1 MNKEE
6 ISIREQAII
15 ELIEEFSSKYLNE
28 EIHELCVKLV
38 KKLGRKR
45 DVLFV
50 SGKLENWAVAIIH
63 AVATINFLFDTSQHL
78 HITVAE
84 LNKFYG
90 TKIST
95 TTQKSKLIR
104 DTLKIRN
111 FDKVFYS
118 ENYTPSAMA
127 TLERQ
132 ARGLSALVNKMLK
145 DSKIDKWN

>member
-1 MNKEE
+1 MDKEE
-6 ISIREQAII
+6 IAIREQAII
-15 ELIEEFSSKYLNE
+15 ELIEVFSSKYLNE

-50 SGKLENWAVAIIH
+50 SGKLEIWAVAIIH
-63 AVATINFLFDTSQHL
+63 AIATINFLFEKTQHL
-78 HITVAE
+78 HITVAD

-90 TKIST
+90 TSNST
-95 TTQKSKLIR
+95 TTQRSKLIR

-118 ENYTPSAMA
+118 ENYTPSAIA
-127 TLERQ
+127 SIERE
-132 ARGLSALVNKMLK
+132 ARYLPAFVNKVFK
-145 DSKIDKWN
+145 NVNRIKK

>member
-1 MNKEE
+1 MDKEE
-6 ISIREQAII
+6 IAFREQAII
-15 ELIEEFSSKYLNE
+15 ELIEAFSSKYLNE

-50 SGKLENWAVAIIH
+50 SGKLEIWAVAIIH
-63 AVATINFLFDTSQHL
+63 AIATINFLFEKTQHL
-78 HITVAE
+78 HITVAD

-90 TKIST
+90 TSNST
-95 TTQKSKLIR
+95 TTQRSKLIR

-118 ENYTPSAMA
+118 ENYTPSPMA
-127 TLERQ
+127 SIEREFKGISTL
-132 ARGLSALVNKMLK
+132 LDKMFK
-145 DSKIDKWN
+145 DSKNNKQH